1 MVAAFGCASTG
12 SWSFFQAWERA
23 ISTSVSTASV
33 EETRELGRRLG
44 EVLEAGDVMG
54 LEGDLGTGKT
64 ELVKGIAEALGVSNG
79 VHSPTFVLHHRYQG
93 RVTVEHY
100 DLYRLS
106 GMAWVDTG
114 LDEPTPDAI
123 TLIEWPDRVGVL
135 AAWSSILIRLTSRDE
150 NHRKLTLV
158 RGPARVRA
166 VFEHAPG
173 D

>member
-1 MVAAFGCASTG
+1 MAFGCTSPG
-12 SWSFFQAWERA
+12 GWSFFQAWERA
-23 ISTSVSTASV
+23 INTSVSTVSV

-44 EVLEAGDVMG
+44 EVLEAGDVIG

-100 DLYRLS
+100 DFYRLE

-135 AAWSSILIRLTSRDE
+135 ETWATILIRLTSRDANRRE
-150 NHRKLTLV
+150 LTLV
-158 RGPARVRA
+158 RGPERVRV
-166 VFEHAPG
+166 VFEHAPR